1 MSRFFEVVAPPILV
15 NDAGDT
21 YNEFEAIYTPDVLE
35 SISQIA
41 LHAAR
46 EIVPDIQAEDIWA
59 SGFSGG
65 YSAPELAAID
75 TAKRN
80 RPSSTLDEC
89 SLDEEW
95 IGFEG
100 DDSNELNVTER
111 AVHDLREQKQLI
123 TKRLSSLHEQG
134 LLTPAEQAE
143 ARGEIA
149 ALNTQIGDLRKISK
163 AKDNLPIYYAT
174 PVSGL
179 LDTLPEDNPL
189 SYIGDVPGVGHLALY
204 DGRSIALDPDL
215 RVSEKTD
222 RQIRIAGLGLHVMRH
237 ALAVVRL
244 EFRE

>member
-1 MSRFFEVVAPPILV
+1 MPRFLEVVAPPISV
-15 NDAGDT
+15 NDTEDT

-41 LHAAR
+41 FHAVRQIA
-46 EIVPDIQAEDIWA
+46 PDIQAKHIWA

-80 RPSSTLDEC
+80 RTSSTLDER
-89 SLDEEW
+89 SVDEEW

-100 DDSNELNVTER
+100 DDSNEVNVTER
-111 AVHDLREQKQLI
+111 AVHILREQKQLI

-134 LLTPAEQAE
+134 LLTPTEQTQ
-143 ARGEIA
+143 ARDELT
-149 ALNTQIGDLRKISK
+149 ALNTQIDDLRKVSN

-189 SYIGDVPGVGHLALY
+189 SYIGDVPGMGHVALY
-204 DGRSIALDPDL
+204 DGRSMASDPDL

-222 RQIRIAGLGLHVMRH
+222 RQLRIAGLGLHVMRH

-244 EFRE
+244 EFVE